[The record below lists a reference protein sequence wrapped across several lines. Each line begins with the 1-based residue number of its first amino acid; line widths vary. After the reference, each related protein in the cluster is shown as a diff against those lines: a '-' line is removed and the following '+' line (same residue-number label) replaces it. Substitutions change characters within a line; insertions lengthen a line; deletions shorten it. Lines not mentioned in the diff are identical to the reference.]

1 MPRGTL
7 ECGPVDAITEDLD
20 PVGGAGVFLSRLS
33 RHRLTGGVDAVHGAV
48 PAHLPL
54 GHATQYHAHR
64 SPMAGWQPQQDGQ
77 EHVVGDD
84 HGVARQLP
92 AQSQSPAK
100 IQQQVLPE
108 PGPMIPPRHPSNLH
122 PAGLLNQ
129 RPILPSAGIK
139 DDTVA
144 AGGETP
150 AEIEPDLLRRSA
162 PRRRHGKKK
171 PKGDRDIHQ
180 AGGTAAAT
188 ACSKPAVVCS

>member
-1 MPRGTL
+1 MRNGADGWCPGAPWNAGQSMQLRRTL
-7 ECGPVDAITEDLD
+7 I
-20 PVGGAGVFLSRLS
+20 
-33 RHRLTGGVDAVHGAV
+33 
-48 PAHLPL
+48 
-54 GHATQYHAHR
+54 R
-64 SPMAGWQPQQDGQ
+64 S
-77 EHVVGDD
+77 
-84 HGVARQLP
+84 VARG
-92 AQSQSPAK
+92 
-100 IQQQVLPE
+100 VLPG

-188 ACSKPAVVCS
+188 ACSKPA